1 MTKDTILA
9 AVNAM
14 PNEVELEVL
23 LERLVF
29 MAKVEE
35 GLKQSHNRQTV
46 AHEEVKKMV
55 QTWSK

>member
-1 MTKDTILA
+1 MSKDTILS

-14 PNEVELEVL
+14 PDEVELDVL

-35 GLKQSHNRQTV
+35 GLQQSRDGQMKTHK
-46 AHEEVKKMV
+46 EVKKLA
-55 QTWSK
+55 QAWSK

>member
-1 MTKDTILA
+1 MSKDTILA

-14 PNEVELEVL
+14 PDEVEIEVL

-35 GLKQSHNRQTV
+35 GLQQSHNGQVKT
-46 AHEEVKKMV
+46 HDEVKKLA
-55 QTWSK
+55 QAWSK

>member
-1 MTKDTILA
+1 MLS

-14 PNEVELEVL
+14 PDEVEMEVL

-35 GLKQSHNRQTV
+35 GLQQSRNGQITT
-46 AHEEVKKMV
+46 HEEVKKLA
-55 QTWSK
+55 QAWSK